1 MRTMEKNFNGKTGQ
15 SDVIKIPVKD
25 PRTASTVANYVDVI
39 LDFTD
44 FNPPYWL
51 RSDKD
56 TGEGHWWYYQT
67 QNNTVHVLI
76 AEDVRKEFVSLMTR
90 KNNDEKLTCEEIKTL
105 EAYAALLN
113 ATPHM
118 GAQQATDTYPDYI
131 LGKITMLEPDDAK
144 KKKSYRTKSKAD
156 NTTDHLPSNLA
167 IITND
172 KYKNSL
178 TLQQNGGAYLQPL
191 ATTEG
196 LQYDGENLFFQGFP
210 ASEATLREINKD
222 KDVPIEAIDLPLLRM
237 FYSIILSDFEQN
249 TKKLGVVNEIV
260 TVYVPDLA
268 AILGKKRNLSKN
280 DITSIIEKTS
290 SFQTIYGVIKDPDR
304 PNGIGTAVP
313 LLVWMGY
320 DAESNTIR
328 FASPYMTRL
337 IKRIYNVSIRKDRK
351 GSPQLKKDGTPLLD
365 VSHSYL
371 VKSSIVKERNKRA
384 VEIVMVVVTTIEQ
397 SGKNTP
403 HLKASTILNRIPQ
416 LKKTYDDTPT
426 KHKNRV
432 LARAFKK
439 AWELLETQTNLRKKY
454 PDIILPDSNNPKN
467 IPTTSN
473 INKLV
478 FEFPHS

>member
-1 MRTMEKNFNGKTGQ
+1 MEKNFNGKTGQ

-67 QNNTVHVLI
+67 QNNTIHVLI

-90 KNNDEKLTCEEIKTL
+90 KNNDEKLTCGEIKTL

-113 ATPHM
+113 STPHM

-131 LGKITMLEPDDAK
+131 LGKITTPDNV
-144 KKKSYRTKSKAD
+144 KKSYRTKSKAD
-156 NTTDHLPSNLA
+156 NTTDNLPSNLA

-351 GSPQLKKDGTPLLD
+351 GSPHLKKDGTPLLE

-371 VKSSIVKERNKRA
+371 IKSSIVKERNKRA

-403 HLKASTILNRIPQ
+403 HLKANTIIERIPQ
-416 LKKTYDDTPT
+416 LQRAFNKTKTT
-426 KHKNRV
+426 SNKNLLLSRT
-432 LARAFKK
+432 FKK
-439 AWELLETQTNLRKKY
+439 AWELLESQTKLRDKY
-454 PDIILPDSNNPKN
+454 PNITLPDSNNPKN
-467 IPTTSN
+467 IPTTSTLN
-473 INKLV
+473 MV
-478 FEFPHS
+478 FTFPHD

>member
-25 PRTASTVANYVDVI
+25 PRTASTVANYVNVI

-131 LGKITMLEPDDAK
+131 LGKITTPDNV
-144 KKKSYRTKSKAD
+144 KKSYRTKSKAD
-156 NTTDHLPSNLA
+156 NTTDNLPSNLA

-337 IKRIYNVSIRKDRK
+337 IKRIYNVSIKKDRK
-351 GSPQLKKDGTPLLD
+351 GSPHLKKDGTPLLE

-371 VKSSIVKERNKRA
+371 IKSSIVKERNKRA

-403 HLKASTILNRIPQ
+403 HLKANTIIERIPQ
-416 LKKTYDDTPT
+416 LQRAFNKTKTT
-426 KHKNRV
+426 SNKNLLLSRT
-432 LARAFKK
+432 FKK
-439 AWELLETQTNLRKKY
+439 AWELLESQTKLRDKY
-454 PDIILPDSNNPKN
+454 PNITLPDPNNPQN
-467 IPTTSN
+467 IPTTSTLN
-473 INKLV
+473 MV
-478 FEFPHS
+478 FTFPHD

>member
-67 QNNTVHVLI
+67 QNNTIHVLI

-131 LGKITMLEPDDAK
+131 LGKITTPDNV
-144 KKKSYRTKSKAD
+144 KKSYRTKSKAD
-156 NTTDHLPSNLA
+156 NTTDNLPSNLA

-222 KDVPIEAIDLPLLRM
+222 KDIPIEAIDLPLLRM

-351 GSPQLKKDGTPLLD
+351 GSPHLKKDGTPLLE

-371 VKSSIVKERNKRA
+371 IKSSIVKERNKRA

-403 HLKASTILNRIPQ
+403 HLKANTIIERIPQ
-416 LKKTYDDTPT
+416 LQRAFNKTKTT
-426 KHKNRV
+426 SNKNLLLSRT
-432 LARAFKK
+432 FKK
-439 AWELLETQTNLRKKY
+439 AWELLESQTKLRDKY
-454 PDIILPDSNNPKN
+454 PNITLPDSNNPKN
-467 IPTTSN
+467 IPTTSTLN
-473 INKLV
+473 MV
-478 FEFPHS
+478 FTFPHD

>member
-67 QNNTVHVLI
+67 QNNTIHVLI

-90 KNNDEKLTCEEIKTL
+90 KNNDEKLTCGEIKTL

-113 ATPHM
+113 STPHM

-131 LGKITMLEPDDAK
+131 LGKITAPDNV
-144 KKKSYRTKSKAD
+144 KKSYRTKSKAD
-156 NTTDHLPSNLA
+156 NTTDNLPSNLA

-351 GSPQLKKDGTPLLD
+351 GSPHLKKDGTPLLE

-371 VKSSIVKERNKRA
+371 IKSSIVKERNKRA

-403 HLKASTILNRIPQ
+403 HLKANTIIERIPQ
-416 LKKTYDDTPT
+416 LQRAFNKTKTT
-426 KHKNRV
+426 SNKNLLLSRT
-432 LARAFKK
+432 FKK
-439 AWELLETQTNLRKKY
+439 AWELLESQTKLRDKY
-454 PDIILPDSNNPKN
+454 PNITLPDSNNPKN
-467 IPTTSN
+467 IPTTSTLN
-473 INKLV
+473 MV
-478 FEFPHS
+478 FTFPHD

>member
-1 MRTMEKNFNGKTGQ
+1 MEKNFNGKTGQ

-67 QNNTVHVLI
+67 QNNTIHVLI

-90 KNNDEKLTCEEIKTL
+90 KNNDEKLTCGEIKTL

-113 ATPHM
+113 STPHM

-131 LGKITMLEPDDAK
+131 LGKITTPDNV
-144 KKKSYRTKSKAD
+144 KKSYRTKSKAD
-156 NTTDHLPSNLA
+156 NTTDNLPSNLA

-351 GSPQLKKDGTPLLD
+351 GSPHLKKDGTPLLE

-371 VKSSIVKERNKRA
+371 IKSSIVKERNKRA
-384 VEIVMVVVTTIEQ
+384 VEIVMVVVTTIKQ

-403 HLKASTILNRIPQ
+403 HLKANTIIERIPQ
-416 LKKTYDDTPT
+416 LQRAFNKTKTT
-426 KHKNRV
+426 SNKNLLLSRT
-432 LARAFKK
+432 FKK
-439 AWELLETQTNLRKKY
+439 AWELLESQTKLRDKY
-454 PDIILPDSNNPKN
+454 PNITLPDSNNPKN
-467 IPTTSN
+467 IPTTSTLN
-473 INKLV
+473 MV
-478 FEFPHS
+478 FTFPHD

>member
-67 QNNTVHVLI
+67 QNNTIHVLI

-131 LGKITMLEPDDAK
+131 LGKITTPDNV
-144 KKKSYRTKSKAD
+144 KKSYRTKSKAD
-156 NTTDHLPSNLA
+156 NTTDNLPSNLA

-222 KDVPIEAIDLPLLRM
+222 KDIPIEAIDLPLLRM

-290 SFQTIYGVIKDPDR
+290 SFQTIYGVIKDQDR

-351 GSPQLKKDGTPLLD
+351 GSPHLKKDGTPLLE

-371 VKSSIVKERNKRA
+371 IKSSIVKERNKRA

-403 HLKASTILNRIPQ
+403 HLKANTIIERIPQ
-416 LKKTYDDTPT
+416 LQRAFNKTKTT
-426 KHKNRV
+426 SNKNLLLSRT
-432 LARAFKK
+432 FKK
-439 AWELLETQTNLRKKY
+439 AWELLESQTKLRDKY
-454 PDIILPDSNNPKN
+454 PNITLPDSNNPKN
-467 IPTTSN
+467 IPTTSTLN
-473 INKLV
+473 MV
-478 FEFPHS
+478 FTFPHD

>member
-113 ATPHM
+113 STPHM

-131 LGKITMLEPDDAK
+131 LGKITTPDNV
-144 KKKSYRTKSKAD
+144 KKSYRTKSKAD
-156 NTTDHLPSNLA
+156 NTTDNLPSNLA

-351 GSPQLKKDGTPLLD
+351 GSPHLKKDGTPLLE

-371 VKSSIVKERNKRA
+371 IKSSIVKERNKRA

-403 HLKASTILNRIPQ
+403 HLKANTIIERIPQ
-416 LKKTYDDTPT
+416 LQRAFNKTKTT
-426 KHKNRV
+426 SNKNLLLSRT
-432 LARAFKK
+432 FKK
-439 AWELLETQTNLRKKY
+439 AWELLESQTKLRDKY
-454 PDIILPDSNNPKN
+454 PNITLPDSNNPKN
-467 IPTTSN
+467 IPTTSTLN
-473 INKLV
+473 MV
-478 FEFPHS
+478 FTFPHD

>member
-1 MRTMEKNFNGKTGQ
+1 MGKNFNGKVGE
-15 SDVIKIPVKD
+15 SDVIKIPIHD
-25 PRTASTVANYVDVI
+25 PRPTTPDTNSYISVV
-39 LDFTD
+39 LDFTIS
-44 FNPPYWL
+44 NPPYQL
-51 RSDKD
+51 KNNKN
-56 TGEGHWWYYQT
+56 TGEGYWWYYDSKS
-67 QNNTVHVLI
+67 NIVHILI
-76 AEDVRKEFVSLMTR
+76 AEEIRKEFVDLMKIRNNLTSEE
-90 KNNDEKLTCEEIKTL
+90 KNS
-105 EAYAALLN
+105 LN
-113 ATPHM
+113 ACSTILDITPHI
-118 GAQQATDTYPDYI
+118 GAQQAVNTYPDYI

-144 KKKSYRTKSKAD
+144 KKKSYRTKSKAN
-156 NTTDHLPSNLA
+156 NTTDNLPSNLA

-280 DITSIIEKTS
+280 DVTSIIEKTS

-351 GSPQLKKDGTPLLD
+351 GSPHLKKDGTPLLE

-371 VKSSIVKERNKRA
+371 IKSSIVKERNKRA

-403 HLKASTILNRIPQ
+403 HLKANTIIERIPQ
-416 LKKTYDDTPT
+416 LQRAFNKTKTT
-426 KHKNRV
+426 SNKNLLLSRT
-432 LARAFKK
+432 FKK
-439 AWELLETQTNLRKKY
+439 AWELLESQTKLRDKY
-454 PDIILPDSNNPKN
+454 PNITLPDSNNPKN
-467 IPTTSN
+467 IPTTSTLN
-473 INKLV
+473 MV
-478 FEFPHS
+478 FTFPHD

>member
-67 QNNTVHVLI
+67 QNNTIHVLI

-131 LGKITMLEPDDAK
+131 LGKITTPDNV
-144 KKKSYRTKSKAD
+144 KKSYRTKSKAD
-156 NTTDHLPSNLA
+156 NTTDNLPSNLA

-351 GSPQLKKDGTPLLD
+351 GSPHLKKDGTPLLE

-371 VKSSIVKERNKRA
+371 IKSSIVKERNKRA

-403 HLKASTILNRIPQ
+403 HLKANTIIERIPQ
-416 LKKTYDDTPT
+416 LQRAFNKTKTT
-426 KHKNRV
+426 SNKNLLLSRT
-432 LARAFKK
+432 FKK
-439 AWELLETQTNLRKKY
+439 AWELLESQTKLRDKY
-454 PDIILPDSNNPKN
+454 PNITLPDSNNPKN
-467 IPTTSN
+467 IPTTSTLN
-473 INKLV
+473 MV
-478 FEFPHS
+478 FTFPHD

>member
-1 MRTMEKNFNGKTGQ
+1 MG
-15 SDVIKIPVKD
+15 
-25 PRTASTVANYVDVI
+25 
-39 LDFTD
+39 
-44 FNPPYWL
+44 
-51 RSDKD
+51 
-56 TGEGHWWYYQT
+56 
-67 QNNTVHVLI
+67 
-76 AEDVRKEFVSLMTR
+76 KEFVTNLMKI
-90 KNNDEKLTCEEIKTL
+90 KNNLTSKEKNS
-105 EAYAALLN
+105 LN
-113 ATPHM
+113 ACSTVLDITPHI
-118 GAQQATDTYPDYI
+118 GAQQAVNTYPDYI
-131 LGKITMLEPDDAK
+131 LGKITMSEPDDAK

-156 NTTDHLPSNLA
+156 NTTDNLPSNLA

-320 DAESNTIR
+320 DAETNTIR

-337 IKRIYNVSIRKDRK
+337 IKRIYNVSIRKNRK
-351 GSPQLKKDGTPLLD
+351 GSPQLKKDGTPLLE

-384 VEIVMVVVTTIEQ
+384 VEIVIVVVTTIEQ

-403 HLKASTILNRIPQ
+403 HLKASTIINRIPQ
-416 LKKTYDDTPT
+416 LKKTYNDTPA

-432 LARAFKK
+432 LTRAFKK

-454 PDIILPDSNNPKN
+454 PDIILPDPNNPQN

-473 INKLV
+473 LNKLV

>member
-1 MRTMEKNFNGKTGQ
+1 MEKNFNGKTGQ

-67 QNNTVHVLI
+67 QTNTVHVLI

-131 LGKITMLEPDDAK
+131 LGKITTPDNV
-144 KKKSYRTKSKAD
+144 KKSYRTKSKAD
-156 NTTDHLPSNLA
+156 NTTDNLPSNLA

-222 KDVPIEAIDLPLLRM
+222 KDIPIEAIDLPLLRM

-351 GSPQLKKDGTPLLD
+351 GSPQLKKDGTPLLE

-403 HLKASTILNRIPQ
+403 HLKANTIIERIPQ
-416 LKKTYDDTPT
+416 LQRAFNKTKTT
-426 KHKNRV
+426 SNKNLLLSRT
-432 LARAFKK
+432 FKK
-439 AWELLETQTNLRKKY
+439 AWELLESQTKLRDKY
-454 PDIILPDSNNPKN
+454 PNITLPDPNNPQN
-467 IPTTSN
+467 IPTTSTLN
-473 INKLV
+473 MV
-478 FEFPHS
+478 FTFPHD

>member
-44 FNPPYWL
+44 FNPPYSL

-67 QNNTVHVLI
+67 QTNTVHVLI

-131 LGKITMLEPDDAK
+131 LGKITTPDNV
-144 KKKSYRTKSKAD
+144 KKSYRTKSKAD
-156 NTTDHLPSNLA
+156 NTTDNLPSNLA

-222 KDVPIEAIDLPLLRM
+222 KDIPIEAIDLPLLRM

-351 GSPQLKKDGTPLLD
+351 GSPHLKKDGTPLLE

-371 VKSSIVKERNKRA
+371 IKSSIVKERNKRA

-403 HLKASTILNRIPQ
+403 HLKANTIIERIPQ
-416 LKKTYDDTPT
+416 LQRAFNKTKTT
-426 KHKNRV
+426 SNKNLLLSRT
-432 LARAFKK
+432 FKK
-439 AWELLETQTNLRKKY
+439 AWELLESQTKLRDKY
-454 PDIILPDSNNPKN
+454 PNITLPDPNNPQN
-467 IPTTSN
+467 IPTTSTLN
-473 INKLV
+473 MV
-478 FEFPHS
+478 FTFPHD

>member
-1 MRTMEKNFNGKTGQ
+1 MEKNFNGKTGQ

-67 QNNTVHVLI
+67 QNNTIHVLI

-90 KNNDEKLTCEEIKTL
+90 KNNDEKLTCGEIKTL

-113 ATPHM
+113 STPHM

-131 LGKITMLEPDDAK
+131 LGKITTPDNV
-144 KKKSYRTKSKAD
+144 KKSYRTKSKAD
-156 NTTDHLPSNLA
+156 NTTDNLPSNLA

-290 SFQTIYGVIKDPDR
+290 SFQTIYEVIKDPDR

-351 GSPQLKKDGTPLLD
+351 GSPHLKKDGTPLLE

-371 VKSSIVKERNKRA
+371 IKSSIVKERNKRA

-403 HLKASTILNRIPQ
+403 HLKANTIIERIPQ
-416 LKKTYDDTPT
+416 LQRAFNKTKTT
-426 KHKNRV
+426 SNKNLLLSRT
-432 LARAFKK
+432 FKK
-439 AWELLETQTNLRKKY
+439 AWELLESQTKLRDKY
-454 PDIILPDSNNPKN
+454 PNITLPDSNNPKN
-467 IPTTSN
+467 IPTTSTLN
-473 INKLV
+473 MV
-478 FEFPHS
+478 FTFPHD

>member
-1 MRTMEKNFNGKTGQ
+1 MEKNFNGKTGQ

-67 QNNTVHVLI
+67 QNNTIHVLI
-76 AEDVRKEFVSLMTR
+76 TEDVRKEFVSLMTR
-90 KNNDEKLTCEEIKTL
+90 KNNDEKLTCGEIKTL

-113 ATPHM
+113 STPHM

-131 LGKITMLEPDDAK
+131 LGKITTPDNV
-144 KKKSYRTKSKAD
+144 KKSYRTKSKAD
-156 NTTDHLPSNLA
+156 NTTDNLPSNLA

-351 GSPQLKKDGTPLLD
+351 GSPHLKKDGTPLLE

-371 VKSSIVKERNKRA
+371 IKSSIVKERNKRA

-403 HLKASTILNRIPQ
+403 HLKANTIIERIPQ
-416 LKKTYDDTPT
+416 LQRAFNKTKTT
-426 KHKNRV
+426 SNKNLLLSRT
-432 LARAFKK
+432 FKK
-439 AWELLETQTNLRKKY
+439 AWELLESQTKLRDKY
-454 PDIILPDSNNPKN
+454 PNITLPDSNNPKN
-467 IPTTSN
+467 IPTTSTLN
-473 INKLV
+473 MV
-478 FEFPHS
+478 FTFPHD

>member
-67 QNNTVHVLI
+67 QNNTIHVLI

-90 KNNDEKLTCEEIKTL
+90 KNNDEKLTCGEIKTL

-113 ATPHM
+113 STPHM

-131 LGKITMLEPDDAK
+131 LGKITTPDNV
-144 KKKSYRTKSKAD
+144 KKSYRTKSKAD
-156 NTTDHLPSNLA
+156 NTTDNLPSNLA

-351 GSPQLKKDGTPLLD
+351 GSPHLKKDGTPLLE

-371 VKSSIVKERNKRA
+371 IKSSIVKERNKRA

-403 HLKASTILNRIPQ
+403 HLKANTIIERIPQ
-416 LKKTYDDTPT
+416 LQRAFNKTKTT
-426 KHKNRV
+426 SNKNLLLSRT
-432 LARAFKK
+432 FKK
-439 AWELLETQTNLRKKY
+439 AWELLESQTKLRDKY
-454 PDIILPDSNNPKN
+454 PNITLPDSNNPKN
-467 IPTTSN
+467 IPTTSTLN
-473 INKLV
+473 MV
-478 FEFPHS
+478 FTFPHD

>member
-67 QNNTVHVLI
+67 QTNTVHVLI

-131 LGKITMLEPDDAK
+131 LGKITTPDNV
-144 KKKSYRTKSKAD
+144 KKSYRTKSKAD
-156 NTTDHLPSNLA
+156 NTTDNLPSNLA

-222 KDVPIEAIDLPLLRM
+222 KDIPIEAIDLPLLRM

-351 GSPQLKKDGTPLLD
+351 GSPHLKKDGTPLLE

-371 VKSSIVKERNKRA
+371 IKSSIVKERNKRA

-403 HLKASTILNRIPQ
+403 HLKANTIIERIPQ
-416 LKKTYDDTPT
+416 LQRAFNKAKTTSN
-426 KHKNRV
+426 KNLLLSRT
-432 LARAFKK
+432 FKK
-439 AWELLETQTNLRKKY
+439 AWELLESQTKLRDKY
-454 PDIILPDSNNPKN
+454 PNITLPDPNNPQN
-467 IPTTSN
+467 IPTTSTLN
-473 INKLV
+473 MV
-478 FEFPHS
+478 FTFPHD

>member
-67 QNNTVHVLI
+67 QNNTIHVLI

-90 KNNDEKLTCEEIKTL
+90 KNNDEKLTCGEIKTL

-131 LGKITMLEPDDAK
+131 LGKITTPDNV
-144 KKKSYRTKSKAD
+144 KKSYRTKSKAD
-156 NTTDHLPSNLA
+156 NTTDNLPSNLA

-337 IKRIYNVSIRKDRK
+337 IKRIYNVSIKKDRK
-351 GSPQLKKDGTPLLD
+351 GSPHLKKDGTPLLE

-371 VKSSIVKERNKRA
+371 IKSSIVKERNKRA

-403 HLKASTILNRIPQ
+403 HLKANTIIERIPQ
-416 LKKTYDDTPT
+416 LQRAFNKTKTT
-426 KHKNRV
+426 SNKNLLLSRT
-432 LARAFKK
+432 FKK
-439 AWELLETQTNLRKKY
+439 AWELLESQTKLRDKY
-454 PDIILPDSNNPKN
+454 PNITLPDPNNPQN
-467 IPTTSN
+467 IPTTSTLN
-473 INKLV
+473 MV
-478 FEFPHS
+478 FTFPHD

>member
-1 MRTMEKNFNGKTGQ
+1 MEKNFNGKTGQ

-67 QNNTVHVLI
+67 QTNTVHVLI

-131 LGKITMLEPDDAK
+131 LGKITTPDNV
-144 KKKSYRTKSKAD
+144 KKSYRTKSKAD
-156 NTTDHLPSNLA
+156 NTTDNLPSNLA

-222 KDVPIEAIDLPLLRM
+222 KDIPIEAIDLPLLRM

-351 GSPQLKKDGTPLLD
+351 GSPHLKKDGTPLLE

-371 VKSSIVKERNKRA
+371 IKSSIVKERNKRA

-403 HLKASTILNRIPQ
+403 HLKANTIIERIPQ
-416 LKKTYDDTPT
+416 LQRAFNKTKTT
-426 KHKNRV
+426 SNKNLLLSRT
-432 LARAFKK
+432 FKK
-439 AWELLETQTNLRKKY
+439 AWELLESQTKLRDKY
-454 PDIILPDSNNPKN
+454 PNITLPDPNNPQN
-467 IPTTSN
+467 IPTTSTLN
-473 INKLV
+473 MV
-478 FEFPHS
+478 FTFPHD

>member
-1 MRTMEKNFNGKTGQ
+1 MEKNFNGKTGQ

-67 QNNTVHVLI
+67 QNNTIHVLI

-131 LGKITMLEPDDAK
+131 LGKITTPDNV
-144 KKKSYRTKSKAD
+144 KKSYRTKSKAD
-156 NTTDHLPSNLA
+156 NTTDNLPSNLA

-249 TKKLGVVNEIV
+249 TKKLGVVNEVV

-351 GSPQLKKDGTPLLD
+351 GSPHLKKDGTPLLE

-371 VKSSIVKERNKRA
+371 IKSSIVKERNKRA

-403 HLKASTILNRIPQ
+403 HLKANTIIERIPQ
-416 LKKTYDDTPT
+416 LQRAFNKTKTT
-426 KHKNRV
+426 SNKNLLISRT
-432 LARAFKK
+432 FKK
-439 AWELLETQTNLRKKY
+439 AWELLESQTKLRDKY
-454 PDIILPDSNNPKN
+454 PNITLPDPNNPQN
-467 IPTTSN
+467 IPTTSTLN
-473 INKLV
+473 MV
-478 FEFPHS
+478 FTFPHD

>member
-1 MRTMEKNFNGKTGQ
+1 MEKNFNGKTGQ

-67 QNNTVHVLI
+67 QTNTVHVLI

-131 LGKITMLEPDDAK
+131 LGKITTPDNVK
-144 KKKSYRTKSKAD
+144 KNYRTKSKAD
-156 NTTDHLPSNLA
+156 NTTDNLPSNLA

-328 FASPYMTRL
+328 FSSPYMTRL

-351 GSPQLKKDGTPLLD
+351 GSPHLKKDGTPLLE

-371 VKSSIVKERNKRA
+371 IKSSIVKERNKRA

-403 HLKASTILNRIPQ
+403 HLKASTIIERIPQ
-416 LKKTYDDTPT
+416 LQRAFNKTKTT
-426 KHKNRV
+426 SNKNLLLSRT
-432 LARAFKK
+432 FKK
-439 AWELLETQTNLRKKY
+439 AWELLASQTKLRDKY
-454 PDIILPDSNNPKN
+454 PNITLPDPNNPQN
-467 IPTTSN
+467 IPTTSTLN
-473 INKLV
+473 MV
-478 FEFPHS
+478 FIFPHD

>member
-1 MRTMEKNFNGKTGQ
+1 MEKNFNGKTGQ

-118 GAQQATDTYPDYI
+118 RAQQATDTYPDYI
-131 LGKITMLEPDDAK
+131 LGKITTPDNV
-144 KKKSYRTKSKAD
+144 KKSYRTKSKAD
-156 NTTDHLPSNLA
+156 NTTDNLPSNLA

-351 GSPQLKKDGTPLLD
+351 GSPHLKKDGTPLLE

-371 VKSSIVKERNKRA
+371 IKSSIVKERNKRA

-403 HLKASTILNRIPQ
+403 HLKANTIIERIPQ
-416 LKKTYDDTPT
+416 LQRAFNKTKTT
-426 KHKNRV
+426 SNKNLLLSRT
-432 LARAFKK
+432 FKK
-439 AWELLETQTNLRKKY
+439 AWELLESQTKLRDKY
-454 PDIILPDSNNPKN
+454 PNITLPDPNNPQN
-467 IPTTSN
+467 IPTTSTLN
-473 INKLV
+473 MV
-478 FEFPHS
+478 FTFPHD

>member
-67 QNNTVHVLI
+67 QNNTIHVLI

-131 LGKITMLEPDDAK
+131 LGKITTPDNV
-144 KKKSYRTKSKAD
+144 KKSYRTKSKAD
-156 NTTDHLPSNLA
+156 NTTDNLPSNLA

-222 KDVPIEAIDLPLLRM
+222 KDIPIEAIDLPLLRM

-351 GSPQLKKDGTPLLD
+351 GSPHLKKDGTPLLE

-371 VKSSIVKERNKRA
+371 IKSSIIKERNKRA

-403 HLKASTILNRIPQ
+403 HLKANTIIERIPQ
-416 LKKTYDDTPT
+416 LQRAFNKTKTT
-426 KHKNRV
+426 SNKNLLLSRT
-432 LARAFKK
+432 FKK
-439 AWELLETQTNLRKKY
+439 AWELLESQTKLRDKY
-454 PDIILPDSNNPKN
+454 PNITLPDSNNPKN
-467 IPTTSN
+467 IPTTSTLN
-473 INKLV
+473 MV
-478 FEFPHS
+478 FTFPHD

>member
-1 MRTMEKNFNGKTGQ
+1 MEKNFNGKTGQ

-67 QNNTVHVLI
+67 QNNTIHVLI

-90 KNNDEKLTCEEIKTL
+90 KNNDEKLTCGEIKTL

-113 ATPHM
+113 STPHM

-131 LGKITMLEPDDAK
+131 LGKITAPDNV
-144 KKKSYRTKSKAD
+144 KKSYRTKSKAD
-156 NTTDHLPSNLA
+156 NTTDNLPSNLA

-351 GSPQLKKDGTPLLD
+351 GSPHLKKDGTPLLE

-371 VKSSIVKERNKRA
+371 IKSSIVKERNKRA

-403 HLKASTILNRIPQ
+403 HLKANTIIERIPQ
-416 LKKTYDDTPT
+416 LQRAFNKTKTT
-426 KHKNRV
+426 SNKNLLLSRT
-432 LARAFKK
+432 FKK
-439 AWELLETQTNLRKKY
+439 AWELLESQTKLRDKY
-454 PDIILPDSNNPKN
+454 PNITLPDSNNPKN
-467 IPTTSN
+467 IPTTSTLN
-473 INKLV
+473 MV
-478 FEFPHS
+478 FTFPHD

>member
-1 MRTMEKNFNGKTGQ
+1 MEKNFNGKTGQ

-67 QNNTVHVLI
+67 QNNTIHVLI

-90 KNNDEKLTCEEIKTL
+90 KNNNEKLTCGEIKTL

-113 ATPHM
+113 STPHM

-131 LGKITMLEPDDAK
+131 LGKITTPDNV
-144 KKKSYRTKSKAD
+144 KKSYRTKSKAD
-156 NTTDHLPSNLA
+156 NTTDNLPSNLA

-351 GSPQLKKDGTPLLD
+351 GSPHLKKDGTPLLE

-371 VKSSIVKERNKRA
+371 IKSSIVKERNKRA

-403 HLKASTILNRIPQ
+403 HLKANTIIERIPQ
-416 LKKTYDDTPT
+416 LQRAFNKTKTT
-426 KHKNRV
+426 SNKNLLLSRT
-432 LARAFKK
+432 FKK
-439 AWELLETQTNLRKKY
+439 AWELLESQTKLRDKY
-454 PDIILPDSNNPKN
+454 PNITLPDSNNPKN
-467 IPTTSN
+467 IPTTSTLN
-473 INKLV
+473 MV
-478 FEFPHS
+478 FTFPHD

>member
-67 QNNTVHVLI
+67 QTNTVHVLI

-131 LGKITMLEPDDAK
+131 LGKITTPDNV
-144 KKKSYRTKSKAD
+144 KKSYRTKSKAD
-156 NTTDHLPSNLA
+156 NTTDNLPSNLA

-222 KDVPIEAIDLPLLRM
+222 KDIPIEAIDLPLLRM

-351 GSPQLKKDGTPLLD
+351 GSPHLKKDGTPLLE

-371 VKSSIVKERNKRA
+371 IKSSIVKERNKRA

-403 HLKASTILNRIPQ
+403 HLKANTIIERIPQ
-416 LKKTYDDTPT
+416 LQRAFNKTKTT
-426 KHKNRV
+426 SNKNLLLSRT
-432 LARAFKK
+432 FKK
-439 AWELLETQTNLRKKY
+439 AWELLESQTKLRDKY
-454 PDIILPDSNNPKN
+454 PNITLPDPNNPQN
-467 IPTTSN
+467 IPTTSTLN
-473 INKLV
+473 MV
-478 FEFPHS
+478 FTFPHD

>member
-1 MRTMEKNFNGKTGQ
+1 MGKNFNGKVGE

-25 PRTASTVANYVDVI
+25 PRTASTVANYVNVI

-67 QNNTVHVLI
+67 QTNTVHVLI

-113 ATPHM
+113 STPHM

-131 LGKITMLEPDDAK
+131 LGKITTPDNV
-144 KKKSYRTKSKAD
+144 KKSYRTKSKAD
-156 NTTDHLPSNLA
+156 NTTDNLPSNLA

-351 GSPQLKKDGTPLLD
+351 GSPHLKKDGTPLLE

-371 VKSSIVKERNKRA
+371 IKSSIVKERNKRA

-403 HLKASTILNRIPQ
+403 HLKANTIIERIPQ
-416 LKKTYDDTPT
+416 LQRAFNKTKTT
-426 KHKNRV
+426 SNKNLLLSRT
-432 LARAFKK
+432 FKK
-439 AWELLETQTNLRKKY
+439 AWELLESQTKLRDKY
-454 PDIILPDSNNPKN
+454 PNITLPDSNNPKN
-467 IPTTSN
+467 IPTTSTLN
-473 INKLV
+473 MV
-478 FEFPHS
+478 FTFPHD

>member
-1 MRTMEKNFNGKTGQ
+1 M
-15 SDVIKIPVKD
+15 IKIPVKD

-280 DITSIIEKTS
+280 DITSIIEKH
-290 SFQTIYGVIKDPDR
+290 
-304 PNGIGTAVP
+304 
-313 LLVWMGY
+313 LL
-320 DAESNTIR
+320 
-328 FASPYMTRL
+328 
-337 IKRIYNVSIRKDRK
+337 
-351 GSPQLKKDGTPLLD
+351 
-365 VSHSYL
+365 
-371 VKSSIVKERNKRA
+371 
-384 VEIVMVVVTTIEQ
+384 
-397 SGKNTP
+397 
-403 HLKASTILNRIPQ
+403 
-416 LKKTYDDTPT
+416 
-426 KHKNRV
+426 
-432 LARAFKK
+432 FKQYT
-439 AWELLETQTNLRKKY
+439 ELLKIQT
-454 PDIILPDSNNPKN
+454 DQ
-467 IPTTSN
+467 T
-473 INKLV
+473 
-478 FEFPHS
+478 E

>member
-1 MRTMEKNFNGKTGQ
+1 MRTMEKKFNGKTGQ

-67 QNNTVHVLI
+67 QTNTVHVLI

-131 LGKITMLEPDDAK
+131 LGKITTPDNV
-144 KKKSYRTKSKAD
+144 KKSYRTKSKAD
-156 NTTDHLPSNLA
+156 NTTDNLPSNLA

-222 KDVPIEAIDLPLLRM
+222 KDIPIEAIDLPLLRM

-351 GSPQLKKDGTPLLD
+351 GSPHLKKDGTPLLE

-371 VKSSIVKERNKRA
+371 IKSSIVKERNKRA

-403 HLKASTILNRIPQ
+403 HLKANTIIERIPQ
-416 LKKTYDDTPT
+416 LQRAFNKTKTT
-426 KHKNRV
+426 SNKNLLLSRT
-432 LARAFKK
+432 FKK
-439 AWELLETQTNLRKKY
+439 AWELLESQTKLRDKY
-454 PDIILPDSNNPKN
+454 PNITLPDPNNPQN
-467 IPTTSN
+467 IPTTSTLN
-473 INKLV
+473 MV
-478 FEFPHS
+478 FTFPHD

>member
-67 QNNTVHVLI
+67 QTNTVHVLI

-131 LGKITMLEPDDAK
+131 LGKITTPDNV
-144 KKKSYRTKSKAD
+144 KKSYRTKSKAD
-156 NTTDHLPSNLA
+156 NTTDNLPSNLA

-222 KDVPIEAIDLPLLRM
+222 KDIPIEAIDLPLLRM

-337 IKRIYNVSIRKDRK
+337 IKRIYNVSIRKDRE
-351 GSPQLKKDGTPLLD
+351 GSPHLKKDGTPLLE

-371 VKSSIVKERNKRA
+371 IKSSIVKERNKRA

-403 HLKASTILNRIPQ
+403 HLKANTIIERIPQ
-416 LKKTYDDTPT
+416 LQRAFNKTKTT
-426 KHKNRV
+426 SNKNLLLSRT
-432 LARAFKK
+432 FKK
-439 AWELLETQTNLRKKY
+439 AWELLESQTKLRDKY
-454 PDIILPDSNNPKN
+454 PNITLPDPNNPQN
-467 IPTTSN
+467 IPTTSTLN
-473 INKLV
+473 MV
-478 FEFPHS
+478 FTFPHD

>member
-25 PRTASTVANYVDVI
+25 PRTASTVANYVDMI

-67 QNNTVHVLI
+67 RTNTVHVLI

-131 LGKITMLEPDDAK
+131 LGKITTPDNV
-144 KKKSYRTKSKAD
+144 KKSYRTKSKAD
-156 NTTDHLPSNLA
+156 NTTDNLPSNLA

-222 KDVPIEAIDLPLLRM
+222 KDIPIEAIDLPLLRM

-351 GSPQLKKDGTPLLD
+351 GSPHLKKDGTPLLE

-371 VKSSIVKERNKRA
+371 IKSSIVKERNKRA

-403 HLKASTILNRIPQ
+403 HLKANTIIERIPQ
-416 LKKTYDDTPT
+416 LQRAFNKTKTT
-426 KHKNRV
+426 SNKN
-432 LARAFKK
+432 LLLSRAFKK
-439 AWELLETQTNLRKKY
+439 AWELLESQTKLRDKY
-454 PDIILPDSNNPKN
+454 PNITLPDPNNPQN
-467 IPTTSN
+467 IPTTSTLN
-473 INKLV
+473 MV
-478 FEFPHS
+478 FTFPHD

>member
-67 QNNTVHVLI
+67 QNNTIHVLI

-90 KNNDEKLTCEEIKTL
+90 KNNDEKLTCGEIKTL

-113 ATPHM
+113 STPHM

-131 LGKITMLEPDDAK
+131 LGKITTPDNV
-144 KKKSYRTKSKAD
+144 KKSYRTKSKAD
-156 NTTDHLPSNLA
+156 NTTDNLPSNLA

-320 DAESNTIR
+320 DAEFNTIR

-351 GSPQLKKDGTPLLD
+351 GSPHLKKDGTPLLE

-371 VKSSIVKERNKRA
+371 IKSSIVKERNKRA

-403 HLKASTILNRIPQ
+403 HLKANTIIERIPQ
-416 LKKTYDDTPT
+416 LQRAFNKTKTT
-426 KHKNRV
+426 SNKNLLLSRT
-432 LARAFKK
+432 FKK
-439 AWELLETQTNLRKKY
+439 AWELLESQTKLRDKY
-454 PDIILPDSNNPKN
+454 PNITLPDSNNPKN
-467 IPTTSN
+467 IPTTSTLN
-473 INKLV
+473 MV
-478 FEFPHS
+478 FTFPHD

>member
-25 PRTASTVANYVDVI
+25 PRTASTVANYVNVI

-67 QNNTVHVLI
+67 QTNTVHVLI

-131 LGKITMLEPDDAK
+131 LGKITTPDNVK
-144 KKKSYRTKSKAD
+144 KNYRTKSKAD
-156 NTTDHLPSNLA
+156 NTTDNLPSNLA

-328 FASPYMTRL
+328 FSSPYMTRL

-351 GSPQLKKDGTPLLD
+351 GSPHLKKDGTPLLE

-371 VKSSIVKERNKRA
+371 IKSSIVKERNKRA

-403 HLKASTILNRIPQ
+403 HLKASTIIERIPQ
-416 LKKTYDDTPT
+416 LQRAFNKTKTT
-426 KHKNRV
+426 SNKNLLLSRT
-432 LARAFKK
+432 FKK
-439 AWELLETQTNLRKKY
+439 AWELLASQTKLRDKY
-454 PDIILPDSNNPKN
+454 PNITLPDPNNPQN
-467 IPTTSN
+467 IPTTSTLN
-473 INKLV
+473 MV
-478 FEFPHS
+478 FIFPHD

>member
-67 QNNTVHVLI
+67 QNNTIHVLI

-90 KNNDEKLTCEEIKTL
+90 KNNDEKLTCGEIKTL

-113 ATPHM
+113 STPHM

-131 LGKITMLEPDDAK
+131 LGKITTPDNV
-144 KKKSYRTKSKAD
+144 KKSYRTKSKAD
-156 NTTDHLPSNLA
+156 NTTDNLPSNLA

-351 GSPQLKKDGTPLLD
+351 GSPHLKKDGTPLLE

-371 VKSSIVKERNKRA
+371 IKSSIVKERNKRA

-403 HLKASTILNRIPQ
+403 HLKANTIIERIPQ
-416 LKKTYDDTPT
+416 LQRAFNKTKTT
-426 KHKNRV
+426 SNKNLLLSRT
-432 LARAFKK
+432 FKK
-439 AWELLETQTNLRKKY
+439 AWELLESQTKLRDKF
-454 PDIILPDSNNPKN
+454 PNITLPDSNNPKN
-467 IPTTSN
+467 IPTTSTLN
-473 INKLV
+473 MV
-478 FEFPHS
+478 FTFPHD